1 MSECKSLIK
10 SGTSYTMHLLQ
21 FKTHAIISDAPARS
35 FIKTVQGQ
43 ASYSACERCTV
54 PGVWNE
60 KMTFPE
66 FNAVKQMD
74 VAFDEMQDAD
84 HHNGQSPMSEL
95 GIGMVSQFVIVNF
108 QTRLKAKCVSDL
120 TERLNVSSAKILTI
134 HANSSKSVLFYS
146 LLLLFPSLASNCPDL
161 PETANTIHFYI

>member
-1 MSECKSLIK
+1 M
-10 SGTSYTMHLLQ
+10 
-21 FKTHAIISDAPARS
+21 
-35 FIKTVQGQ
+35 
-43 ASYSACERCTV
+43 

-84 HHNGQSPMSEL
+84 HHNSPSPMSEL

-120 TERLNVSSAKILTI
+120 TERLNVSSAGTQQYIKLLSHNRVSHNSVMKLGQILPMEY
-134 HANSSKSVLFYS
+134 AEFLVLYT
-146 LLLLFPSLASNCPDL
+146 
-161 PETANTIHFYI
+161 E

>member
-1 MSECKSLIK
+1 M
-10 SGTSYTMHLLQ
+10 
-21 FKTHAIISDAPARS
+21 
-35 FIKTVQGQ
+35 
-43 ASYSACERCTV
+43 

-84 HHNGQSPMSEL
+84 HHNSPSPMSEL

-108 QTRLKAKCVSDL
+108 QTRLKAKCVSDP
-120 TERLNVSSAKILTI
+120 TERLNVSSAGTQQYIKLLS
-134 HANSSKSVLFYS
+134 HNRVSHNSVMKLGQISPMEYAEFLVLYT
-146 LLLLFPSLASNCPDL
+146 
-161 PETANTIHFYI
+161 E

>member
-1 MSECKSLIK
+1 MSECKSLIN
-10 SGTSYTMHLLQ
+10 SGTRYTMHLLQ
-21 FKTHAIISDAPARS
+21 FKTHAVICDAPARL
-35 FIKTVQGQ
+35 FTKTVKGH

-54 PGVWNE
+54 SGVWNE

-84 HHNGQSPMSEL
+84 HHNGRSPMSEL

-108 QTRLKAKCVSDL
+108 QTRLNEGKMCF
-120 TERLNVSSAKILTI
+120 RPN
-134 HANSSKSVLFYS
+134 
-146 LLLLFPSLASNCPDL
+146 
-161 PETANTIHFYI
+161 